1 MSSPTG
7 GATMT
12 QPSGGF
18 NQTGLEQL
26 FRAPIKA
33 SSNPVFN
40 STTSSPTSLTS
51 ANPNPAIPASS
62 TPLGS
67 HSSHLIAPIAGG
79 AAGGIALLA
88 SVIASFFYRK
98 RLHHFIAGGK
108 WPSEELDGENV
119 VRQEIMDKET
129 IWELPAPENP
139 IELETPGDVWSS
151 TNRSSTGRSI
161 ASPTG
166 TGRSI
171 AGQSI
176 AGRSSTERKSK
187 PLPMLPPLPPKDWI
201 EIG

>member
-1 MSSPTG
+1 
-7 GATMT
+7 MT

-26 FRAPIKA
+26 FRPPTQG
-33 SSNPVFN
+33 SPDPVSN
-40 STTSSPTSLTS
+40 STTSTHP
-51 ANPNPAIPASS
+51 
-62 TPLGS
+62 S
-67 HSSHLIAPIAGG
+67 HFIARIAGG
-79 AAGGIALLA
+79 VAGGIALLA

-98 RLHHFIAGGK
+98 RIGYFIAGAK
-108 WPSEELDGENV
+108 WPSEELDGENI

-129 IWELPAPENP
+129 IWELPAPEKP
-139 IELETPGDVWSS
+139 FELETPVDGWSS

-161 ASPTG
+161 ASRNG

-176 AGRSSTERKSK
+176 AGRNSTEWKSK